1 VSKKTPLTPLA
12 VSPVGAA
19 RLMGVSRAHV
29 YNLIKAGE
37 LSYYK
42 DGSRTLILVANIEAR
57 IRRLSSGP
65 PPTKP
70 LLPVEQQRIAMERAG
85 EPDYAAIYAERLK
98 LTAPH
103 GEGESRRRA
112 LADTIRAYR
121 RYHDCAYKP
130 ASVAV
135 RALIPPARLAPID
148 PPQLAV
154 EPESPAPASLD
165 PRPAELAS
173 ASGWRGKI

>member
-1 VSKKTPLTPLA
+1 
-12 VSPVGAA
+12 
-19 RLMGVSRAHV
+19 MGVSRAHV

-85 EPDYAAIYAERLK
+85 EPDYVAIYAERLQIA
-98 LTAPH
+98 APH

-121 RYHDCAYKP
+121 RFHDCDYKP
-130 ASVAV
+130 AAVAV
-135 RALIPPARLAPID
+135 RALILPATPID
-148 PPQLAV
+148 PQQPAV
-154 EPESPAPASLD
+154 EPERLKLIEPDDEEDGQQESSAPASLD
-165 PRPAELAS
+165 SRSAEPAIA
-173 ASGWRGKI
+173 WRGKI